1 VRILSQDCDN
11 YHPRRIQSRC
21 TNLVNLEYL
30 GSNVLNKHYFSLLIV
45 PDKVYNES
53 LLLILYFPS
62 TALSNIVLD
71 ILHKDRYLY

>member
-1 VRILSQDCDN
+1 MITRGVSSLDVLV
-11 YHPRRIQSRC
+11 
-21 TNLVNLEYL
+21 LVNLEYL

-45 PDKVYNES
+45 SDEVYNES

-71 ILHKDRYLY
+71 ILHNDRYLY